1 MYLTAI
7 KTLMAV
13 VVAAA
18 VVVVVVITTVAAA
31 AAVVVVGEESTHT
44 RADMTT
50 LNFNIIVNL
59 LLGLINK

>member
-1 MYLTAI
+1 
-7 KTLMAV
+7 MAV

-18 VVVVVVITTVAAA
+18 VVVVITIVAAA

-50 LNFNIIVNL
+50 LNFNKIVNL
-59 LLGLINK
+59 LLGLINKQ